1 MKKNFN
7 LLLLGNPNT
16 GKSSLFNKLTGLNQK
31 VGNFPGV
38 TVEKKEGTIN
48 FKNNYFA
55 NVIDLPGTYSVNS
68 FSPEE
73 EVVSNIL
80 LEKNKISPDAALVVS
95 DIENLKHNL
104 LLFTQVKDLGIPLYL
119 IINMC
124 DVMDKRGI
132 TLDISSLEEELKTK
146 IFLISTRKSIGI
158 DDLLNE
164 IPNIL
169 DSDTS
174 TIVDNNY
181 MDFETIQKINNV
193 NNSSSFYKRWLSQIN
208 KISNLDDLKK
218 IKHKEAVHRYRFINN
233 KLNKTLNIDRKKA
246 YDLRS
251 KLDNIFLHPFWG
263 TIIFMSIL
271 ALIFQT
277 IFTWSSYPM
286 DFIDEM
292 FSNLSNYTKAVLP
305 EGVFTNLLAEGIIT
319 GIGGVIIFVPQIALL
334 FMFISILEETGYMSR
349 VVFLFDKR
357 LKKYGLSGK
366 SIIPLISGVACA
378 IPAVMSTRNI
388 EDWKQR
394 LTTILIVP
402 FMTCSARL
410 PVYLILISIVIPDNY
425 FFIFNYQ
432 GLTLLGLYLLAVL
445 MALISAFV
453 FSKIIKSN
461 FKNYVVIEMPNYK
474 IPVLKNILFTVY
486 SKTKSFVFEAGKIIL
501 SISILLWILA
511 SNGPGDN
518 FKFAE
523 QIILEKYDNKKN
535 ITELDYEIQSYRLEN
550 SYIGTA
556 GKILEPILNPLGYD
570 WKIGIAIITSFAAR
584 EVFVGTLA
592 TIFSVGSENVETIKE
607 KMSYQRKQN
616 GQLLF
621 NLPTG
626 VSLMVF
632 YAIALQC
639 MSTIAIV
646 KKETNSWKW
655 PAIQFTFMTIIAYIS
670 ALIVYQTLS

>member
-80 LEKNKISPDAALVVS
+80 LEKNQISPDAALVVS

-119 IINMC
+119 VINMC

-132 TLDISSLEEELKTK
+132 TIDISSLEEELKTK
-146 IFLISTRKSIGI
+146 IFLISTRNSTGI
-158 DDLLNE
+158 NNLLNE
-164 IPNIL
+164 IPKIL
-169 DSDTS
+169 DTDTS
-174 TIVDNNY
+174 TLLDNSF
-181 MDFETIQKINNV
+181 MDFETLQKINKK
-193 NNSSSFYKRWLSQIN
+193 NNSNSQYRMWLSQIN
-208 KISNLDDLKK
+208 KISNSDDLKK

-474 IPVLKNILFTVY
+474 IPVLKNVLFTVY

-501 SISILLWILA
+501 SISILLWIFA
-511 SNGPGDN
+511 SNGPGDD
-518 FKFAE
+518 FKYAE

-556 GKILEPILNPLGYD
+556 GKIMEPILNPLGYD

-632 YAIALQC
+632 YAFALQC

>member
-461 FKNYVVIEMPNYK
+461 FKNYAVIEMPNYK

-511 SNGPGDN
+511 SNGPGDD
-518 FKFAE
+518 FKYAE

>member
-1 MKKNFN
+1 MKKKFN

-16 GKSSLFNKLTGLNQK
+16 GKSSLFNKLTGLSQK

-38 TVEKKEGTIN
+38 TVEKKEGVLN

-55 NVIDLPGTYSVNS
+55 NVIDLPGAYSINS

-73 EVVSNIL
+73 EIVSNIL
-80 LEKNKISPDAALVVS
+80 LKKNEVSPDAALIVS

-119 IINMC
+119 VINMC
-124 DVMDKRGI
+124 DVMEKKGI
-132 TLDISSLEEELKTK
+132 TLDIGNLEKGLKTK
-146 IFLISTRKSIGI
+146 IFLVSTRNSSGI

-164 IPNIL
+164 IPKIL
-169 DSDTS
+169 DSDIS
-174 TIVDNNY
+174 TLVDNNY
-181 MDFETIQKINNV
+181 IDSKTLQKINRK
-193 NNSSSFYKRWLSQIN
+193 NNSNSTYRDWLLEIN
-208 KISNLDDLKK
+208 NIPNVKDLKK
-218 IKHKEAVHRYRFINN
+218 IKHIEAIERYKFIKN
-233 KLNKTLNIDRKKA
+233 KLNKTLIIDRNKA

-263 TIIFMSIL
+263 TFIFISIL

-277 IFTWSSYPM
+277 IFTWSSSPM
-286 DFIDEM
+286 EFIDEM
-292 FSNLSNYTKAVLP
+292 FSYLSNYTKTILP
-305 EGVFTNLLAEGIIT
+305 EGVFTNLLAEGIIP
-319 GIGGVIIFVPQIALL
+319 GVGGVIIFIPQIALL
-334 FMFISILEETGYMSR
+334 FMFISILDETGYMSR

-388 EDWKQR
+388 DDWKQR
-394 LTTILIVP
+394 LITILVTP

-410 PVYLILISIVIPDNY
+410 PVYLILISIVIPNKK

-432 GLTLLGLYLLAVL
+432 GLTLLGLYLLGVL

-461 FKNYVVIEMPNYK
+461 FKNYVIIEMPNYK
-474 IPVLKNILFTVY
+474 KPVLKNVLFTVY

-501 SISILLWILA
+501 SISIFLWVLA
-511 SNGPGDN
+511 SSGPGDN
-518 FKFAE
+518 FKYAE
-523 QIILEKYDNKKN
+523 KIIMEKYDNKKN
-535 ITELDYEIQSYRLEN
+535 PNELDYEIQSYKLEN

-556 GKILEPILNPLGYD
+556 GKILEPILTPLGYD

-592 TIFSVGSENVETIKE
+592 TIFSVGSENMDTIKE
-607 KMSYQRKQN
+607 KMSYQRKPN

-632 YAIALQC
+632 YAFALQC
-639 MSTIAIV
+639 VSTIAIV

-655 PAIQFTFMTIIAYIS
+655 PAIQFIFMTIIAYIS
-670 ALIVYQTLS
+670 AYIVYMSLS

>member
-1 MKKNFN
+1 MKKKFN

-16 GKSSLFNKLTGLNQK
+16 GKSSLFNKLTGLSQK

-38 TVEKKEGTIN
+38 TVEKKEGVLN

-55 NVIDLPGTYSVNS
+55 NVIDLPGAYSINS

-73 EVVSNIL
+73 EIVSNIL
-80 LEKNKISPDAALVVS
+80 LKKNEVSPDAALIVS

-119 IINMC
+119 VINMC
-124 DVMDKRGI
+124 DVMEKKGI
-132 TLDISSLEEELKTK
+132 TLDIDNLEKGLKTK
-146 IFLISTRKSIGI
+146 IFLVSTRNSYGI
-158 DDLLNE
+158 DNLLNE
-164 IPNIL
+164 IPKIL
-169 DSDTS
+169 DSDIS
-174 TIVDNNY
+174 TLVDNNY
-181 MDFETIQKINNV
+181 IDSKTLQKINRK
-193 NNSSSFYKRWLSQIN
+193 NNSNSTYRDWLLEIN
-208 KISNLDDLKK
+208 NIPNVKDLKK
-218 IKHKEAVHRYRFINN
+218 IKHTEAIERYKFIKN
-233 KLNKTLNIDRKKA
+233 KLNKTLIIDRNKA
-246 YDLRS
+246 YGLRS

-263 TIIFMSIL
+263 TFIFISIL

-277 IFTWSSYPM
+277 IFTWSSSPM
-286 DFIDEM
+286 EFIDEM
-292 FSNLSNYTKAVLP
+292 FSYLSNYTKTILP
-305 EGVFTNLLAEGIIT
+305 EGVFTNLLAEGIIP
-319 GIGGVIIFVPQIALL
+319 GVSGVIIFIPQIALL
-334 FMFISILEETGYMSR
+334 FMFISILDETGYMSR

-388 EDWKQR
+388 DDWKQR
-394 LTTILIVP
+394 LITILVTP

-410 PVYLILISIVIPDNY
+410 PVYLILISIVIPNKK

-432 GLTLLGLYLLAVL
+432 GLTLLGLYLLGVL

-461 FKNYVVIEMPNYK
+461 FKNYVIIEMPNYK
-474 IPVLKNILFTVY
+474 KPVLKNILFTVY

-501 SISILLWILA
+501 SISIFLWVLA
-511 SNGPGDN
+511 SSGPGDN
-518 FKFAE
+518 FKDAE
-523 QIILEKYDNKKN
+523 KIIMEKYDNKKN
-535 ITELDYEIQSYRLEN
+535 PNELDYEIQSYKLEN

-556 GKILEPILNPLGYD
+556 GKILEPILTPLGYD

-592 TIFSVGSENVETIKE
+592 TIFSVGSENMDTIKE
-607 KMSYQRKQN
+607 KMSYQRKPN

-632 YAIALQC
+632 YAFALQC
-639 MSTIAIV
+639 VSTIAIV
-646 KKETNSWKW
+646 KKETNTWKW
-655 PAIQFTFMTIIAYIS
+655 PAIQFIFMTIIAYIS
-670 ALIVYQTLS
+670 AYIVYRSLS

>member
-1 MKKNFN
+1 MKKKFN

-38 TVEKKEGTIN
+38 TVEKKEGIIN
-48 FKNNYFA
+48 INNNCFV
-55 NVIDLPGTYSVNS
+55 NVIDLPGAYSINS

-73 EVVSNIL
+73 QIVSDIL
-80 LEKNKISPDAALVVS
+80 LKKNEISPDAALVVS

-104 LLFTQVKDLGIPLYL
+104 LLFTQAKDLCIPLYL
-119 IINMC
+119 AINMC

-132 TLDISSLEEELKTK
+132 TLDIMGLEKELKTK
-146 IFLISTRKSIGI
+146 IFLISTRNSTGI
-158 DDLLNE
+158 EDLLNE
-164 IPNIL
+164 IPKIL
-169 DSDTS
+169 DTDTS
-174 TIVDNNY
+174 TLLDNSY
-181 MDFETIQKINNV
+181 MNLKTLQKGNKKKQSNSLYRMWLQEINN
-193 NNSSSFYKRWLSQIN
+193 
-208 KISNLDDLKK
+208 ISNQNDIKK
-218 IKHKEAVHRYRFINN
+218 IQHKEAVQRYRFIN
-233 KLNKTLNIDRKKA
+233 KQLNKTLNIDRKKA
-246 YDLRS
+246 YDVRS

-263 TIIFMSIL
+263 TIIFISIL

-277 IFTWSSYPM
+277 IFSWSSYPM

-292 FSNLSNYTKAVLP
+292 FSYLSNYTKTVLP
-305 EGVFTNLLAEGIIT
+305 EGVFTSLLAEGIIT
-319 GIGGVIIFVPQIALL
+319 GIGGVVIFIPQIVLL
-334 FMFISILEETGYMSR
+334 FMFISVLEETGYMNR

-388 EDWKQR
+388 DDWKQR
-394 LTTILIVP
+394 LITILVTP

-410 PVYLILISIVIPDNY
+410 PVYLILISIVIPDKY

-432 GLTLLGLYLLAVL
+432 GLTLLGLYLLGVL

-453 FSKIIKSN
+453 FSKVIKSN
-461 FKNYVVIEMPNYK
+461 FKNHVIIEMPNYK
-474 IPVLKNILFTVY
+474 IPVLKNVLFTIY

-501 SISILLWILA
+501 SISIFLWILA

-518 FKFAE
+518 FKYAE
-523 QIILEKYDNKKN
+523 EIIMERYDNKKN
-535 ITELDYEIQSYRLEN
+535 INELDYEIQSYRLEN

-556 GKILEPILNPLGYD
+556 GKVLEPILNPLGYD

-592 TIFSVGSENVETIKE
+592 TIFSVGSEKMDTIKE
-607 KMSYQRKQN
+607 KMSYQRKPN
-616 GQLLF
+616 GELLF

-632 YAIALQC
+632 YAFALQC

>member
-181 MDFETIQKINNV
+181 MDFETIQKINNE

-518 FKFAE
+518 FKYAE

-632 YAIALQC
+632 YAFALQC

>member
-1 MKKNFN
+1 MKKKFN

-16 GKSSLFNKLTGLNQK
+16 GKSSLFNKLTGLSQK

-38 TVEKKEGTIN
+38 TVEKKEGVLN

-55 NVIDLPGTYSVNS
+55 NVIDLPGAYSINS

-73 EVVSNIL
+73 EIVSNIL
-80 LEKNKISPDAALVVS
+80 LKKNEVSPDAALIVS

-119 IINMC
+119 VINMC
-124 DVMDKRGI
+124 DVMEKKGI
-132 TLDISSLEEELKTK
+132 TLDIGNLEKGLKTK
-146 IFLISTRKSIGI
+146 IFLVSTRNSSGI
-158 DDLLNE
+158 DNLLNE
-164 IPNIL
+164 IPKIL
-169 DSDTS
+169 DSDIS
-174 TIVDNNY
+174 TLVDNNY
-181 MDFETIQKINNV
+181 IDSKTLQKINRK
-193 NNSSSFYKRWLSQIN
+193 NNSNSTYRDWLLEIN
-208 KISNLDDLKK
+208 NIPNVKDLKK
-218 IKHKEAVHRYRFINN
+218 IKHTEAIERYKFIKN
-233 KLNKTLNIDRKKA
+233 KLNKTLIIDRNKA
-246 YDLRS
+246 YGLRS

-263 TIIFMSIL
+263 TFIFISIL

-277 IFTWSSYPM
+277 IFTWSSSPM
-286 DFIDEM
+286 EFIDEM
-292 FSNLSNYTKAVLP
+292 FSYLSNYTKTILP
-305 EGVFTNLLAEGIIT
+305 EGVFTNLLAEGIIP
-319 GIGGVIIFVPQIALL
+319 GVSGVIIFIPQIALL
-334 FMFISILEETGYMSR
+334 FMFISILDETGYMSR

-388 EDWKQR
+388 DDWKQR
-394 LTTILIVP
+394 LITILVTP

-410 PVYLILISIVIPDNY
+410 PVYLILISIVIPNKK

-432 GLTLLGLYLLAVL
+432 GLTLLGLYLLGVL

-461 FKNYVVIEMPNYK
+461 FKNYVIIEMPNYK
-474 IPVLKNILFTVY
+474 KPVLKNVLFTVY

-501 SISILLWILA
+501 SISIFLWVLA
-511 SNGPGDN
+511 SSGPGDN
-518 FKFAE
+518 FKDAE
-523 QIILEKYDNKKN
+523 KIIMEKYDNKKN
-535 ITELDYEIQSYRLEN
+535 PNELDYEIQSYKLEN

-556 GKILEPILNPLGYD
+556 GKILEPILTPLGYD

-592 TIFSVGSENVETIKE
+592 TIFSVGSENMDTIKE
-607 KMSYQRKQN
+607 KMSYQRKPN

-632 YAIALQC
+632 YAFALQC
-639 MSTIAIV
+639 VSTIAIV
-646 KKETNSWKW
+646 KKETNTWKW
-655 PAIQFTFMTIIAYIS
+655 PAIQFIFMTIIAYIS
-670 ALIVYQTLS
+670 AYIVYRSLS

>member
-1 MKKNFN
+1 MKKKFN

-16 GKSSLFNKLTGLNQK
+16 GKSSLFNKLTGLSQK

-38 TVEKKEGTIN
+38 TVEKKEGVLN

-55 NVIDLPGTYSVNS
+55 NVIDLPGAYSINS

-73 EVVSNIL
+73 EIVSNIL
-80 LEKNKISPDAALVVS
+80 LKKNEVSPDAALIVS

-119 IINMC
+119 VINMC
-124 DVMDKRGI
+124 DVMEKKGI
-132 TLDISSLEEELKTK
+132 TLDIGNLEKGLKTK
-146 IFLISTRKSIGI
+146 IFLVSTRNSYGI
-158 DDLLNE
+158 DNLLNE
-164 IPNIL
+164 IPKIL
-169 DSDTS
+169 DSDIS
-174 TIVDNNY
+174 TLVDNNY
-181 MDFETIQKINNV
+181 IDSKTLQKINRK
-193 NNSSSFYKRWLSQIN
+193 NNSNSTYRDWLLEIN
-208 KISNLDDLKK
+208 NIPNVKDLKK
-218 IKHKEAVHRYRFINN
+218 IKHTEAIERYKFIKN
-233 KLNKTLNIDRKKA
+233 KLNKTLIIDRNKA

-263 TIIFMSIL
+263 TFIFISIL

-277 IFTWSSYPM
+277 IFTWSSSPM
-286 DFIDEM
+286 EFIDEM
-292 FSNLSNYTKAVLP
+292 FSYLSNYTKTILP
-305 EGVFTNLLAEGIIT
+305 EGVFTNLLAEGIIP
-319 GIGGVIIFVPQIALL
+319 GVSGVIIFIPQIALL
-334 FMFISILEETGYMSR
+334 FMFISILDETGYMSR

-388 EDWKQR
+388 DDWKQR
-394 LTTILIVP
+394 LITILVTP

-410 PVYLILISIVIPDNY
+410 PVYLILISIVIPNKK

-432 GLTLLGLYLLAVL
+432 GLTLLGLYLLGVL

-461 FKNYVVIEMPNYK
+461 FKNYVMIEMPNYK
-474 IPVLKNILFTVY
+474 KPVLKNVLFTVY

-501 SISILLWILA
+501 SISIFLWVLA
-511 SNGPGDN
+511 SSGPGDN
-518 FKFAE
+518 FKYAE
-523 QIILEKYDNKKN
+523 KIIMEKYDNKKN
-535 ITELDYEIQSYRLEN
+535 PNELDYEIQSYKLEN

-556 GKILEPILNPLGYD
+556 GKILEPILTPLGYD

-592 TIFSVGSENVETIKE
+592 TIFSVGSENMDTIKE
-607 KMSYQRKQN
+607 KMSYQRKPN

-632 YAIALQC
+632 YAFALQC

-655 PAIQFTFMTIIAYIS
+655 PAIQFIFMTIIAYIS
-670 ALIVYQTLS
+670 AYIVYMSLS

>member
-1 MKKNFN
+1 MKKKFN

-38 TVEKKEGTIN
+38 TVEKKEGIIN
-48 FKNNYFA
+48 INNNCFV
-55 NVIDLPGTYSVNS
+55 NVIDLPGAYSINS

-73 EVVSNIL
+73 QIVSDIL
-80 LEKNKISPDAALVVS
+80 LKKNEISPDAALVVS

-104 LLFTQVKDLGIPLYL
+104 LLFTQAKDLCIPLYL
-119 IINMC
+119 AINMC

-132 TLDISSLEEELKTK
+132 TLDIMGLEKELKTK
-146 IFLISTRKSIGI
+146 IFLISTRNSTGI
-158 DDLLNE
+158 EDLLNE
-164 IPNIL
+164 IPKIL
-169 DSDTS
+169 DTDTS
-174 TIVDNNY
+174 TLLDNSY
-181 MDFETIQKINNV
+181 MNLKTLQKGNKKKQSNSLYRMWLQEINN
-193 NNSSSFYKRWLSQIN
+193 
-208 KISNLDDLKK
+208 ISNQNDIKK
-218 IKHKEAVHRYRFINN
+218 IQHKEAVQRYRFIN
-233 KLNKTLNIDRKKA
+233 KQLNKTLTIDRKKA
-246 YDLRS
+246 YDVRS
-251 KLDNIFLHPFWG
+251 KLDNIFLHPFLG
-263 TIIFMSIL
+263 TIIFISIL
-271 ALIFQT
+271 ALIFQA
-277 IFTWSSYPM
+277 IFSWSSYPM

-292 FSNLSNYTKAVLP
+292 FSYLSNYTKTVLP
-305 EGVFTNLLAEGIIT
+305 EGVFTSLLAEGIIT
-319 GIGGVIIFVPQIALL
+319 GIGGVVIFIPQIVLL
-334 FMFISILEETGYMSR
+334 FMFISVLEETGYMNR

-388 EDWKQR
+388 DDWKQR
-394 LTTILIVP
+394 LITILVTP

-410 PVYLILISIVIPDNY
+410 PVYLILISVVIPDKY

-432 GLTLLGLYLLAVL
+432 GLTLLGLYMLGIL

-453 FSKIIKSN
+453 FSKVIKSN
-461 FKNYVVIEMPNYK
+461 FKNHVIIEMPNYK
-474 IPVLKNILFTVY
+474 VPVLKNVLFTIY

-501 SISILLWILA
+501 SISIFLWILA

-518 FKFAE
+518 FKYAE
-523 QIILEKYDNKKN
+523 EIIMERYDNKKN
-535 ITELDYEIQSYRLEN
+535 INELDYEIQSYRLEN

-556 GKILEPILNPLGYD
+556 GKVLEPILNPLGYD

-592 TIFSVGSENVETIKE
+592 TIFSVGSEKMDTIKE
-607 KMSYQRKQN
+607 KMSYQRKPN
-616 GQLLF
+616 GELLF

-632 YAIALQC
+632 YAFALQC

>member
-181 MDFETIQKINNV
+181 MDFETIQKINNE

-461 FKNYVVIEMPNYK
+461 FKNYAVIEMPNYK

-511 SNGPGDN
+511 SNGPGDD
-518 FKFAE
+518 FKYAE

>member
-80 LEKNKISPDAALVVS
+80 LEKNQISPDAALVVS

-119 IINMC
+119 VINMC

-132 TLDISSLEEELKTK
+132 TIDISSLEEELKTK
-146 IFLISTRKSIGI
+146 IFLISTRNSTGI
-158 DDLLNE
+158 NNLLNE
-164 IPNIL
+164 IPKIL
-169 DSDTS
+169 DTDTS
-174 TIVDNNY
+174 TLLDNSF
-181 MDFETIQKINNV
+181 MDFETLQKINKK
-193 NNSSSFYKRWLSQIN
+193 NNSNSQYRMWLSQIN
-208 KISNLDDLKK
+208 KISNSDDLKK

-461 FKNYVVIEMPNYK
+461 FKNYAVIEMPNYK

-511 SNGPGDN
+511 SNGPGDD
-518 FKFAE
+518 FKYAE

>member
-1 MKKNFN
+1 MKKKFN

-38 TVEKKEGTIN
+38 TVEKKEGVIN
-48 FKNNYFA
+48 INNNCFV
-55 NVIDLPGTYSVNS
+55 NVIDLPGAYSINS

-73 EVVSNIL
+73 QIVSDIL
-80 LEKNKISPDAALVVS
+80 LKKNEISPDAALVVS

-104 LLFTQVKDLGIPLYL
+104 LLFTQAKDLCIPLYL
-119 IINMC
+119 AINMC

-132 TLDISSLEEELKTK
+132 TLDIIGLEKELKTK
-146 IFLISTRKSIGI
+146 IFLISTRNSTGI
-158 DDLLNE
+158 EDLLNE
-164 IPNIL
+164 IPKIL
-169 DSDTS
+169 DTDTS
-174 TIVDNNY
+174 TLLDNSY
-181 MDFETIQKINNV
+181 MNLKTLQKGNKKKQSNSLYRMWLQEINNIP
-193 NNSSSFYKRWLSQIN
+193 NQNDI
-208 KISNLDDLKK
+208 KK
-218 IKHKEAVHRYRFINN
+218 IQHKEAVQRYRFIN
-233 KLNKTLNIDRKKA
+233 KQLNKTLNIDRKKA
-246 YDLRS
+246 FDVRS
-251 KLDNIFLHPFWG
+251 KLDNIFLHPFFG
-263 TIIFMSIL
+263 TIIFISIL

-277 IFTWSSYPM
+277 IFSWSSYPM

-292 FSNLSNYTKAVLP
+292 FSYLSNYTKTVLP
-305 EGVFTNLLAEGIIT
+305 EGVFTSLLAEGIIT
-319 GIGGVIIFVPQIALL
+319 GIGGVVIFIPQIVLL
-334 FMFISILEETGYMSR
+334 FMFISVLEETGYMNR

-388 EDWKQR
+388 DDWKQR
-394 LTTILIVP
+394 LITILVTP

-410 PVYLILISIVIPDNY
+410 PVYLILISVVIPDKY

-432 GLTLLGLYLLAVL
+432 GLTLLGLYMLGVL

-453 FSKIIKSN
+453 FSKVIKSN
-461 FKNYVVIEMPNYK
+461 FKNHVIIEMPNYK
-474 IPVLKNILFTVY
+474 IPVLKNVLFTIY

-501 SISILLWILA
+501 SISIFLWILA

-518 FKFAE
+518 FKNAE
-523 QIILEKYDNKKN
+523 EIIMERYDNKKN
-535 ITELDYEIQSYRLEN
+535 INELDYEIQSYRLEN

-556 GKILEPILNPLGYD
+556 GKVLEPILNPLGYD

-592 TIFSVGSENVETIKE
+592 TIFSVGSEKMDTIKE
-607 KMSYQRKQN
+607 KMSYQRKSN
-616 GQLLF
+616 GELLF

-632 YAIALQC
+632 YAFALQC

>member
-1 MKKNFN
+1 MKKKFN

-124 DVMDKRGI
+124 DVMEKRGI
-132 TLDISSLEEELKTK
+132 ALDISTLEEELKTK
-146 IFLISTRKSIGI
+146 IFLISTRNSIGI

-164 IPNIL
+164 IPNIF

-174 TIVDNNY
+174 AIVDNNY
-181 MDFETIQKINNV
+181 MDFGTIQKINNE
-193 NNSSSFYKRWLSQIN
+193 NNSSLFYKSWLLQIN
-208 KISNLDDLKK
+208 KISNLEDLKK

-305 EGVFTNLLAEGIIT
+305 EGVFTNLLAEGIIA

-388 EDWKQR
+388 NDWKQR

-453 FSKIIKSN
+453 FSKMIKSN

-474 IPVLKNILFTVY
+474 IPVLKNVLFTVY

-511 SNGPGDN
+511 SNGPGDD
-518 FKFAE
+518 FKYAE

-535 ITELDYEIQSYRLEN
+535 ISELDYEIQSYRLEN

-632 YAIALQC
+632 YAFALQC

>member
-1 MKKNFN
+1 MKKKFN

-80 LEKNKISPDAALVVS
+80 LEKNQISPDAALVVS

-124 DVMDKRGI
+124 DVMEKRGI
-132 TLDISSLEEELKTK
+132 TLDTSTLEEELKTK
-146 IFLISTRKSIGI
+146 IFLISTRNSIGI

-164 IPNIL
+164 IPNIF

-174 TIVDNNY
+174 AIVDNNY
-181 MDFETIQKINNV
+181 MDFETIQKINNK
-193 NNSSSFYKRWLSQIN
+193 NNSSLFYKRWLSQIN

-292 FSNLSNYTKAVLP
+292 FSNLSNYTKTVLP

-366 SIIPLISGVACA
+366 SIIPLISGLACA

-461 FKNYVVIEMPNYK
+461 FKNYVMIEMPNYK
-474 IPVLKNILFTVY
+474 IPVLKNVLFTVY

-511 SNGPGDN
+511 SNGPGDD
-518 FKFAE
+518 FKYAE

-535 ITELDYEIQSYRLEN
+535 ITDLDYEIQSYRLEN

-632 YAIALQC
+632 YAFALQC

>member
-119 IINMC
+119 VINMC

-132 TLDISSLEEELKTK
+132 TIDISSLEEELKTK
-146 IFLISTRKSIGI
+146 IFLISTRNSTGI
-158 DDLLNE
+158 NNLLNE
-164 IPNIL
+164 IPKIL
-169 DSDTS
+169 DTDTS
-174 TIVDNNY
+174 TLLDNSF
-181 MDFETIQKINNV
+181 MDFETLQKINKK
-193 NNSSSFYKRWLSQIN
+193 NNSNSQYRMWLSQIN
-208 KISNLDDLKK
+208 KISNSDDLKK

-474 IPVLKNILFTVY
+474 IPVLKNVLFTVY

-518 FKFAE
+518 FKYAE

-535 ITELDYEIQSYRLEN
+535 ITELDYEIQSYRLEK

>member
-1 MKKNFN
+1 MKKKFN

-124 DVMDKRGI
+124 DVMEKRGI
-132 TLDISSLEEELKTK
+132 ALDISTLEEELKTK
-146 IFLISTRKSIGI
+146 IFLISTRNSIGI

-164 IPNIL
+164 IPNIF

-174 TIVDNNY
+174 AIVDNNY
-181 MDFETIQKINNV
+181 MDFETIQKINNK
-193 NNSSSFYKRWLSQIN
+193 NNSSLFYKRWLSQIN

-305 EGVFTNLLAEGIIT
+305 EGVFTNLLAEGIIA

-388 EDWKQR
+388 NDWKQR

-453 FSKIIKSN
+453 FSKMIKSN
-461 FKNYVVIEMPNYK
+461 LKNYVVIEMPNYK
-474 IPVLKNILFTVY
+474 IPVLKNVLFTVY

-511 SNGPGDN
+511 SNGPGDD
-518 FKFAE
+518 FKYAE

-632 YAIALQC
+632 YAFALQC

>member
-80 LEKNKISPDAALVVS
+80 LEKNQISPDAALVVS

-119 IINMC
+119 VINMC

-132 TLDISSLEEELKTK
+132 TIDISSLEEELKTK
-146 IFLISTRKSIGI
+146 IFLISTRNSTGI
-158 DDLLNE
+158 NNLLNE
-164 IPNIL
+164 IPKIL
-169 DSDTS
+169 DTDTS
-174 TIVDNNY
+174 TLLDNSF
-181 MDFETIQKINNV
+181 MDFETLQKINKK
-193 NNSSSFYKRWLSQIN
+193 NNSNSQYRMWLSQIN
-208 KISNLDDLKK
+208 KISNSDDLKK

-511 SNGPGDN
+511 SNGPGDD
-518 FKFAE
+518 FKYAE

-632 YAIALQC
+632 YAFALQC

>member
-1 MKKNFN
+1 MKKKFN

-124 DVMDKRGI
+124 DVMEKRGI
-132 TLDISSLEEELKTK
+132 ALDISTLEEELKTK
-146 IFLISTRKSIGI
+146 IFLISTRNSIGI

-164 IPNIL
+164 IPNIF

-174 TIVDNNY
+174 AIVDNNY
-181 MDFETIQKINNV
+181 MDFETIQKINNK
-193 NNSSSFYKRWLSQIN
+193 NNSSLFYKRWLSQIN

-305 EGVFTNLLAEGIIT
+305 EGVFTNLLAEGIIA

-388 EDWKQR
+388 NDWKQR

-474 IPVLKNILFTVY
+474 IPVLKNVLFTVY

-511 SNGPGDN
+511 SNGPGDD
-518 FKFAE
+518 FKYAE

-535 ITELDYEIQSYRLEN
+535 ISELDYEIQSYRLEN

-632 YAIALQC
+632 YAFALQC

>member
-1 MKKNFN
+1 MKKKFN

-80 LEKNKISPDAALVVS
+80 LEKNKISPDAALIVS

-124 DVMDKRGI
+124 DVMEKRGI
-132 TLDISSLEEELKTK
+132 ALDISTLEEELKTK
-146 IFLISTRKSIGI
+146 IFLISTRNSIGI

-164 IPNIL
+164 IPNIF

-174 TIVDNNY
+174 AIVDNNY
-181 MDFETIQKINNV
+181 MDFGTIQKINNE
-193 NNSSSFYKRWLSQIN
+193 NKSSLFYKRWLLQIN

-305 EGVFTNLLAEGIIT
+305 EGVFTNLLAEGIIA

-388 EDWKQR
+388 NDWKQR

-453 FSKIIKSN
+453 FSKMIKSN
-461 FKNYVVIEMPNYK
+461 LKNYVVIEMPNYK
-474 IPVLKNILFTVY
+474 IPVLKNVLFTVY

-511 SNGPGDN
+511 SNGPGDD
-518 FKFAE
+518 FKYAE

-535 ITELDYEIQSYRLEN
+535 ISELDYEIQSYRLEN

-632 YAIALQC
+632 YAFALQC

>member
-1 MKKNFN
+1 MKKKFN

-124 DVMDKRGI
+124 DVMEKRGI
-132 TLDISSLEEELKTK
+132 ALDISTLEEELKTK
-146 IFLISTRKSIGI
+146 IFLISTRNSIGI

-164 IPNIL
+164 IPNIF

-174 TIVDNNY
+174 AIVDNNY
-181 MDFETIQKINNV
+181 MDFGTIQKINNE
-193 NNSSSFYKRWLSQIN
+193 NNSSLFYKSWLLQIN
-208 KISNLDDLKK
+208 KISNLEDLKK

-286 DFIDEM
+286 DFIDET

-305 EGVFTNLLAEGIIT
+305 EGVFTNLLAEGIIA

-388 EDWKQR
+388 NDWKQR

-453 FSKIIKSN
+453 FSKMIKSN

-474 IPVLKNILFTVY
+474 IPVLKNVLFTVY

-511 SNGPGDN
+511 SNGPGDD
-518 FKFAE
+518 FKYAE

-535 ITELDYEIQSYRLEN
+535 ISELDYEIQSYRLEN

-632 YAIALQC
+632 YAFALQC

>member
-1 MKKNFN
+1 MKKKFN

-124 DVMDKRGI
+124 DVMEKRGI
-132 TLDISSLEEELKTK
+132 ALDISTLEEELKTK
-146 IFLISTRKSIGI
+146 IFLISTRNSIGI

-164 IPNIL
+164 IPNIF

-174 TIVDNNY
+174 AIVDNNY
-181 MDFETIQKINNV
+181 MDFETIQKINNE
-193 NNSSSFYKRWLSQIN
+193 NNSSLFYKRWLSQIN

-305 EGVFTNLLAEGIIT
+305 EGAFTNLLAEGIIA

-388 EDWKQR
+388 NDWKQR

-453 FSKIIKSN
+453 FSKMIKSN
-461 FKNYVVIEMPNYK
+461 LKNYVVIEMPNYK
-474 IPVLKNILFTVY
+474 IPVLKNVLFTVY

-511 SNGPGDN
+511 SNGPGDD
-518 FKFAE
+518 FKYAE

-535 ITELDYEIQSYRLEN
+535 ISELDYEIQSYRLEN

-632 YAIALQC
+632 YAFALQC

>member
-1 MKKNFN
+1 MKKKFN

-124 DVMDKRGI
+124 DVMEKRGI
-132 TLDISSLEEELKTK
+132 ALDISTLEEELKTK
-146 IFLISTRKSIGI
+146 IFLISTRNSIGI

-164 IPNIL
+164 IPNIF

-174 TIVDNNY
+174 AIVDNNY
-181 MDFETIQKINNV
+181 MDFETIQKINNK
-193 NNSSSFYKRWLSQIN
+193 NNSSLFYKRWLSQIN

-305 EGVFTNLLAEGIIT
+305 EGAFTNLLAEGIIA

-388 EDWKQR
+388 NDWKQR

-453 FSKIIKSN
+453 FSKMIKSN
-461 FKNYVVIEMPNYK
+461 LKNYVVIEMPNYK
-474 IPVLKNILFTVY
+474 IPVLKNVLFTVY

-511 SNGPGDN
+511 SNGPGDD
-518 FKFAE
+518 FKHAE

-535 ITELDYEIQSYRLEN
+535 ISELDYEIQSYRLEN

-632 YAIALQC
+632 YAFALQC

>member
-1 MKKNFN
+1 MA
-7 LLLLGNPNT
+7 
-16 GKSSLFNKLTGLNQK
+16 
-31 VGNFPGV
+31 
-38 TVEKKEGTIN
+38 
-48 FKNNYFA
+48 FK
-55 NVIDLPGTYSVNS
+55 
-68 FSPEE
+68 
-73 EVVSNIL
+73 
-80 LEKNKISPDAALVVS
+80 
-95 DIENLKHNL
+95 
-104 LLFTQVKDLGIPLYL
+104 
-119 IINMC
+119 
-124 DVMDKRGI
+124 
-132 TLDISSLEEELKTK
+132 
-146 IFLISTRKSIGI
+146 
-158 DDLLNE
+158 
-164 IPNIL
+164 
-169 DSDTS
+169 
-174 TIVDNNY
+174 
-181 MDFETIQKINNV
+181 
-193 NNSSSFYKRWLSQIN
+193 QIN
-208 KISNLDDLKK
+208 KISNQDDLKK

-263 TIIFMSIL
+263 TIIFISIL

-277 IFTWSSYPM
+277 IFSWSSYPM

-292 FSNLSNYTKAVLP
+292 FSYLSNYTKTVLP
-305 EGVFTNLLAEGIIT
+305 EGVFTSLLAEGIIT
-319 GIGGVIIFVPQIALL
+319 GIGGVVIFIPQIVLL
-334 FMFISILEETGYMSR
+334 FMFISVLEETGYMSR

-388 EDWKQR
+388 DDWKQR
-394 LTTILIVP
+394 LITILITP

-432 GLTLLGLYLLAVL
+432 GLTLLGLYLLGVL

-453 FSKIIKSN
+453 FSKVIKSN
-461 FKNYVVIEMPNYK
+461 FKNHVMIEMPNYK
-474 IPVLKNILFTVY
+474 IPVLKNVLFTIY

-501 SISILLWILA
+501 SISIFLWILA

-518 FKFAE
+518 FKYAE
-523 QIILEKYDNKKN
+523 EIIMERYDNKKN
-535 ITELDYEIQSYRLEN
+535 INELDYEIQSYRLEN

-556 GKILEPILNPLGYD
+556 GKVLEPILNPLGYD

-592 TIFSVGSENVETIKE
+592 TIFSVGSEKVDTIKE
-607 KMSYQRKQN
+607 KMSYQRKPN
-616 GQLLF
+616 GELLF

-632 YAIALQC
+632 YAFALQC

>member
-1 MKKNFN
+1 MKKKFN

-16 GKSSLFNKLTGLNQK
+16 GKSSLFNKLTGLSQK

-38 TVEKKEGTIN
+38 TVEKKEGVLN

-55 NVIDLPGTYSVNS
+55 NVIDLPGAYSINS

-73 EVVSNIL
+73 EIVSNIL
-80 LEKNKISPDAALVVS
+80 LKKNEVSPDAALIVS

-119 IINMC
+119 VINMC
-124 DVMDKRGI
+124 DVMEKKGI
-132 TLDISSLEEELKTK
+132 TLDIDNLEKGLKTK
-146 IFLISTRKSIGI
+146 IFLVSTRNSYGI
-158 DDLLNE
+158 DNLLNE
-164 IPNIL
+164 IPKIL
-169 DSDTS
+169 DSDIS
-174 TIVDNNY
+174 TLVDNNY
-181 MDFETIQKINNV
+181 IDSKTLQKINRK
-193 NNSSSFYKRWLSQIN
+193 NNSNSTYRDWLLEIN
-208 KISNLDDLKK
+208 NIPNVKDLKK
-218 IKHKEAVHRYRFINN
+218 IKHIEAIERYKFIKN
-233 KLNKTLNIDRKKA
+233 KLNKTLIIDRNKA
-246 YDLRS
+246 YDFRS

-263 TIIFMSIL
+263 TFIFISIL

-277 IFTWSSYPM
+277 IFTWSSSPM
-286 DFIDEM
+286 EFIDEM
-292 FSNLSNYTKAVLP
+292 FSYLSNYTKTILP
-305 EGVFTNLLAEGIIT
+305 EGVFTNLLAEGIIP
-319 GIGGVIIFVPQIALL
+319 GVSGVIIFIPQIALL
-334 FMFISILEETGYMSR
+334 FMFISILDETGYMSR

-388 EDWKQR
+388 DDWKQR
-394 LTTILIVP
+394 LITILVTP

-410 PVYLILISIVIPDNY
+410 PVYLILISIVIPNKK

-432 GLTLLGLYLLAVL
+432 GLTLLGLYLLGVL

-461 FKNYVVIEMPNYK
+461 FKNYVIIEMPNYK
-474 IPVLKNILFTVY
+474 KPVLKNILFTVY

-501 SISILLWILA
+501 SISIFLWVLA
-511 SNGPGDN
+511 SSGPGDN
-518 FKFAE
+518 FKYAE
-523 QIILEKYDNKKN
+523 KIIMEKYDNKKN
-535 ITELDYEIQSYRLEN
+535 PNELDYEIQSYKLEN

-556 GKILEPILNPLGYD
+556 GKILEPILTPLGYD

-592 TIFSVGSENVETIKE
+592 TIFSVGSENMDTIKE
-607 KMSYQRKQN
+607 KMSYQRKPN

-632 YAIALQC
+632 YAFALQC
-639 MSTIAIV
+639 VSTIAIV
-646 KKETNSWKW
+646 KKETNTWKW
-655 PAIQFTFMTIIAYIS
+655 PAIQFIFMTIIAYIS
-670 ALIVYQTLS
+670 AYIVYRSLS

>member
-1 MKKNFN
+1 MKKKFN

-124 DVMDKRGI
+124 DVMEKRGI
-132 TLDISSLEEELKTK
+132 ALDISNLEEELKTK
-146 IFLISTRKSIGI
+146 IFLISTRNSIGI

-164 IPNIL
+164 IPNIF

-174 TIVDNNY
+174 AIVDNNY
-181 MDFETIQKINNV
+181 MDFGTIQKINNE
-193 NNSSSFYKRWLSQIN
+193 NNSSLFYKRWLLQIN

-246 YDLRS
+246 HDLRS

-277 IFTWSSYPM
+277 IFSWSSYPM

-292 FSNLSNYTKAVLP
+292 FSNLSNYTKTVLP

-319 GIGGVIIFVPQIALL
+319 GIGGVIIFIPQIALL

-388 EDWKQR
+388 NDWKQR

-432 GLTLLGLYLLAVL
+432 GLTLLGLYLIAVL

-474 IPVLKNILFTVY
+474 IPVLKNVLFTVY

-511 SNGPGDN
+511 SNGPGDD
-518 FKFAE
+518 FKYAE

-535 ITELDYEIQSYRLEN
+535 ISELDYEIQSYRLEN

-592 TIFSVGSENVETIKE
+592 TIFSVGSENAETIKE

-632 YAIALQC
+632 YAFALQC

>member
-1 MKKNFN
+1 
-7 LLLLGNPNT
+7 
-16 GKSSLFNKLTGLNQK
+16 
-31 VGNFPGV
+31 
-38 TVEKKEGTIN
+38 
-48 FKNNYFA
+48 
-55 NVIDLPGTYSVNS
+55 
-68 FSPEE
+68 
-73 EVVSNIL
+73 
-80 LEKNKISPDAALVVS
+80 
-95 DIENLKHNL
+95 
-104 LLFTQVKDLGIPLYL
+104 
-119 IINMC
+119 MC

-132 TLDISSLEEELKTK
+132 TIDISSLEEELKTK
-146 IFLISTRKSIGI
+146 IFLISTRNSTGI
-158 DDLLNE
+158 NNLLNE
-164 IPNIL
+164 IPKIL
-169 DSDTS
+169 DTDTS
-174 TIVDNNY
+174 TLLDNSF
-181 MDFETIQKINNV
+181 MDFETLQKINKK
-193 NNSSSFYKRWLSQIN
+193 NNTNSQYRIWLSQIN

-461 FKNYVVIEMPNYK
+461 FKNYAVIEMPNYK

-511 SNGPGDN
+511 SNGPGDD
-518 FKFAE
+518 FKYAE

-556 GKILEPILNPLGYD
+556 GKIMEPILNPLGYD

>member
-1 MKKNFN
+1 MKKKFN

-124 DVMDKRGI
+124 DVMEKRGI
-132 TLDISSLEEELKTK
+132 ALDISTLEEELKTK
-146 IFLISTRKSIGI
+146 IFLISTRNSIGI

-164 IPNIL
+164 IPNIF

-174 TIVDNNY
+174 AIVDNNY
-181 MDFETIQKINNV
+181 MDFGTIQKINNE
-193 NNSSSFYKRWLSQIN
+193 NKSSLFYKRWLLQIN

-388 EDWKQR
+388 NDWKQR

-474 IPVLKNILFTVY
+474 IPVLKNVLFTVY

-511 SNGPGDN
+511 SNGPGDD
-518 FKFAE
+518 FKYAE

-632 YAIALQC
+632 YAFALQC

>member
-80 LEKNKISPDAALVVS
+80 LEKNQISPDAALVVS

-119 IINMC
+119 VINMC

-132 TLDISSLEEELKTK
+132 TIDISSLEKELKTK
-146 IFLISTRKSIGI
+146 IFLISTRNSTGI
-158 DDLLNE
+158 NNLLNE
-164 IPNIL
+164 IPKIL
-169 DSDTS
+169 DTDTS
-174 TIVDNNY
+174 TLLDNSF
-181 MDFETIQKINNV
+181 MDFETLQKINKK
-193 NNSSSFYKRWLSQIN
+193 NNTNSQYRIWLSQIN
-208 KISNLDDLKK
+208 KISNSDDLKK

-461 FKNYVVIEMPNYK
+461 FKDYAVIEMPNYK

-511 SNGPGDN
+511 SNGPGDD
-518 FKFAE
+518 FKYAE

-556 GKILEPILNPLGYD
+556 GKIMEPILNPLGYD

>member
-1 MKKNFN
+1 MKKKFN

-38 TVEKKEGTIN
+38 TVEKKEGIIN
-48 FKNNYFA
+48 IKNNCFV
-55 NVIDLPGTYSVNS
+55 NVIDLPGAYSINS
-68 FSPEE
+68 FSLEE
-73 EVVSNIL
+73 QIVSDIL
-80 LEKNKISPDAALVVS
+80 LKKNEISPDAALVVS

-104 LLFTQVKDLGIPLYL
+104 LLFTQAKDLCIPLYL
-119 IINMC
+119 AINMC
-124 DVMDKRGI
+124 DVMNKRGI
-132 TLDISSLEEELKTK
+132 TLDIIGLEKELKTK
-146 IFLISTRKSIGI
+146 IFLISTRNSNGI
-158 DDLLNE
+158 EDLLNE
-164 IPNIL
+164 IPKIL
-169 DSDTS
+169 DTDTS
-174 TIVDNNY
+174 TLLDNSY
-181 MDFETIQKINNV
+181 MNLKTLQKGNKKKQSNSLYRMWLQEINNIP
-193 NNSSSFYKRWLSQIN
+193 NQNDIT
-208 KISNLDDLKK
+208 KIQ
-218 IKHKEAVHRYRFINN
+218 HKEAVQRYRFIN
-233 KLNKTLNIDRKKA
+233 KQLNKTLTIDRKKA
-246 YDLRS
+246 YDVRS
-251 KLDNIFLHPFWG
+251 KLDNIFLNPFLG
-263 TIIFMSIL
+263 TIIFISIL

-277 IFTWSSYPM
+277 IFSWSSYPM

-292 FSNLSNYTKAVLP
+292 FSYLSNYTKTVLP
-305 EGVFTNLLAEGIIT
+305 EGVFTSLLAEGIIT
-319 GIGGVIIFVPQIALL
+319 GIGGVVIFIPQIVLL
-334 FMFISILEETGYMSR
+334 FMFISVLEETGYMNR

-388 EDWKQR
+388 DDWKQR
-394 LTTILIVP
+394 LITILVTP

-410 PVYLILISIVIPDNY
+410 PVYLILISVVIPDKY

-432 GLTLLGLYLLAVL
+432 GLTLLGLYMLGIL

-453 FSKIIKSN
+453 FSKVIKSN
-461 FKNYVVIEMPNYK
+461 FKNHVIIEMPNYK
-474 IPVLKNILFTVY
+474 VPVLKNVLFTIY

-501 SISILLWILA
+501 SISIFLWILA

-518 FKFAE
+518 FKNAE
-523 QIILEKYDNKKN
+523 EIIMERYDNKKN
-535 ITELDYEIQSYRLEN
+535 INELDYEIQSYRLEN

-556 GKILEPILNPLGYD
+556 GKVLEPILNPLGYD

-592 TIFSVGSENVETIKE
+592 TIFSVGSEKMDTIKE
-607 KMSYQRKQN
+607 KMSYQRKPN
-616 GQLLF
+616 GELLF

-632 YAIALQC
+632 YAFALQC

>member
-1 MKKNFN
+1 MKKKFN

-124 DVMDKRGI
+124 DVMEKRGI
-132 TLDISSLEEELKTK
+132 ALDISTLEEELKTK
-146 IFLISTRKSIGI
+146 IFLISTRNSIGI

-164 IPNIL
+164 IPNIF

-174 TIVDNNY
+174 AIVDNNY
-181 MDFETIQKINNV
+181 MDFGTIQKINNE
-193 NNSSSFYKRWLSQIN
+193 NNSSLFYKRWLSQIN

-246 YDLRS
+246 HNLRS

-292 FSNLSNYTKAVLP
+292 FSNLSNYTKEVLP
-305 EGVFTNLLAEGIIT
+305 EGVFTNLLAEGIIA

-388 EDWKQR
+388 NDWKQR

-453 FSKIIKSN
+453 FSKMIKSN

-474 IPVLKNILFTVY
+474 IPVLKNVLFTVY

-511 SNGPGDN
+511 SNGPGDD
-518 FKFAE
+518 FKYAE

-535 ITELDYEIQSYRLEN
+535 ISELDYEIQSYRLEN

-632 YAIALQC
+632 YAFALQC

>member
-1 MKKNFN
+1 MKKKFN

-124 DVMDKRGI
+124 DVMEKRGI
-132 TLDISSLEEELKTK
+132 ALDISTLEEELKTK
-146 IFLISTRKSIGI
+146 IFLISTRNSIGI

-164 IPNIL
+164 IPNIF

-174 TIVDNNY
+174 AIVDNNY
-181 MDFETIQKINNV
+181 MDFGNIQKINNE
-193 NNSSSFYKRWLSQIN
+193 NNSSLFYKRWLLQIN

-305 EGVFTNLLAEGIIT
+305 EGVFTNLLAEGIIA

-388 EDWKQR
+388 NDWKQR

-474 IPVLKNILFTVY
+474 IPVLKNVLFTVY

-501 SISILLWILA
+501 SISILLWIFA
-511 SNGPGDN
+511 SNGPGDD
-518 FKFAE
+518 FKYAE

-632 YAIALQC
+632 YAFALQC

>member
-1 MKKNFN
+1 MKKKFN

-124 DVMDKRGI
+124 DVMEKRGI
-132 TLDISSLEEELKTK
+132 ALDISTLEEELKTK
-146 IFLISTRKSIGI
+146 IFLISTRNSIGI

-164 IPNIL
+164 IPNIF

-174 TIVDNNY
+174 AIVDNNY
-181 MDFETIQKINNV
+181 MDFGTIQKINNE
-193 NNSSSFYKRWLSQIN
+193 NNSSLFYKSWLLQIN
-208 KISNLDDLKK
+208 KISNLEDLKK

-305 EGVFTNLLAEGIIT
+305 EGVFTNLLAEGIIA

-388 EDWKQR
+388 NDWKQR

-453 FSKIIKSN
+453 FSKMIKSN

-474 IPVLKNILFTVY
+474 VPVLKNVLFTVY

-511 SNGPGDN
+511 SNGPGDD
-518 FKFAE
+518 FKYAE

-535 ITELDYEIQSYRLEN
+535 ISELDYEIQSYRLEN

-632 YAIALQC
+632 YAFALQC

>member
-80 LEKNKISPDAALVVS
+80 LEKNQISPDAALVVS

-119 IINMC
+119 VINMC

-132 TLDISSLEEELKTK
+132 TIDISSLEEELKTK
-146 IFLISTRKSIGI
+146 IFLISTRNSTGI
-158 DDLLNE
+158 NNLLNE
-164 IPNIL
+164 IPKIL
-169 DSDTS
+169 DTDTS
-174 TIVDNNY
+174 TLLDNSF
-181 MDFETIQKINNV
+181 MDFETLQKINKK
-193 NNSSSFYKRWLSQIN
+193 NNSNSQYRMWLSQIN
-208 KISNLDDLKK
+208 KISNSDDLKK

-461 FKNYVVIEMPNYK
+461 FKNYVMIEMPNYK
-474 IPVLKNILFTVY
+474 IPVLKNVLFTVY

-511 SNGPGDN
+511 SNGPGDD
-518 FKFAE
+518 FKYAE

-592 TIFSVGSENVETIKE
+592 TIFSVGSENVETINE

-632 YAIALQC
+632 YAFALQC

>member
-1 MKKNFN
+1 MKKKFN

-38 TVEKKEGTIN
+38 TVEKREGTIN

-124 DVMDKRGI
+124 DVMEKRGI
-132 TLDISSLEEELKTK
+132 ALDISTLEEELKTK
-146 IFLISTRKSIGI
+146 IFLISTRNSIGI

-164 IPNIL
+164 IPNIF

-174 TIVDNNY
+174 AIVDNNY
-181 MDFETIQKINNV
+181 MDFETIQKINNK
-193 NNSSSFYKRWLSQIN
+193 NNSSLFYKRWLSQIN

-246 YDLRS
+246 HDLRS

-305 EGVFTNLLAEGIIT
+305 EGVFTNLFAEGIIP

-388 EDWKQR
+388 NDWKQR

-474 IPVLKNILFTVY
+474 IPVLKNVLFTVY

-501 SISILLWILA
+501 SISILLWIFA
-511 SNGPGDN
+511 SNGPGDD
-518 FKFAE
+518 FKYAE

-592 TIFSVGSENVETIKE
+592 TIFSVGSENAETIKE

-632 YAIALQC
+632 YAFALQC

-655 PAIQFTFMTIIAYIS
+655 PAIQFIFMTIIAYIS

>member
-1 MKKNFN
+1 MKKKFN

-16 GKSSLFNKLTGLNQK
+16 GKSSLFNKLTGLSQK

-38 TVEKKEGTIN
+38 TVEKKEGVLN

-55 NVIDLPGTYSVNS
+55 NVIDLPGAYSINS

-73 EVVSNIL
+73 EIVSNIL
-80 LEKNKISPDAALVVS
+80 LKKNEVSPDAALIVS

-119 IINMC
+119 VINMC
-124 DVMDKRGI
+124 DVMEKKGI
-132 TLDISSLEEELKTK
+132 TLDIDNLEKGLKTK
-146 IFLISTRKSIGI
+146 IFLVSTRNSYGI
-158 DDLLNE
+158 DNLLNE
-164 IPNIL
+164 IPKIL
-169 DSDTS
+169 DSDIS
-174 TIVDNNY
+174 TLVDNNY
-181 MDFETIQKINNV
+181 IDSKTLQKINRK
-193 NNSSSFYKRWLSQIN
+193 NNSNSTYRDWLLEIN
-208 KISNLDDLKK
+208 NIPNVKDLKK
-218 IKHKEAVHRYRFINN
+218 IKHVEAIERYKFIKN
-233 KLNKTLNIDRKKA
+233 KLNKTLIIDRNKA
-246 YDLRS
+246 YDFRS

-263 TIIFMSIL
+263 TFIFISIL

-277 IFTWSSYPM
+277 IFTWSSSPM
-286 DFIDEM
+286 EFIDEM
-292 FSNLSNYTKAVLP
+292 FSYLSNYTKTILP
-305 EGVFTNLLAEGIIT
+305 EGVFTNLLAEGIIP
-319 GIGGVIIFVPQIALL
+319 GVSGVIIFIPQIALL
-334 FMFISILEETGYMSR
+334 FMFISILDETGYMSR

-388 EDWKQR
+388 DDWKQR
-394 LTTILIVP
+394 LITILVTP

-410 PVYLILISIVIPDNY
+410 PVYLILISIVIPNKK

-432 GLTLLGLYLLAVL
+432 GLTLLGLYLLGVL

-461 FKNYVVIEMPNYK
+461 FKNYVIIEMPNYK
-474 IPVLKNILFTVY
+474 KPVLKNVLFTIY

-501 SISILLWILA
+501 SISIFLWVLA
-511 SNGPGDN
+511 SSGPGDN
-518 FKFAE
+518 FKYAE
-523 QIILEKYDNKKN
+523 KIIMEKYDNKKN
-535 ITELDYEIQSYRLEN
+535 PNELDYEIQSYKLEN

-556 GKILEPILNPLGYD
+556 GKILEPILTPLGYD

-592 TIFSVGSENVETIKE
+592 TIFSVGSENMDTIKE
-607 KMSYQRKQN
+607 KMSYQRKPN

-632 YAIALQC
+632 YAFALQC
-639 MSTIAIV
+639 VSTIAIV
-646 KKETNSWKW
+646 KKETNTWKW
-655 PAIQFTFMTIIAYIS
+655 PAIQFIFMTIIAYIS
-670 ALIVYQTLS
+670 AYIVYRSLS